1 VNWLEPVEK
10 YLDARSPRERWLL
23 VASAAVV
30 VIFAIQSLVLAP
42 LSARRDAAIVRR
54 EQLDGDLLQARRL
67 GAEIRRLQGAVAAVE
82 AQVASGSRGDL
93 GALLEE
99 LASGAA
105 IRKDQLES
113 VKPTPVSGN
122 SRYPETRVQVTLRG
136 ASLAQTVRFLHA
148 VETSEARLI
157 LRSLQVRKGRSAG
170 DTGTLDV
177 TLSVSTFS
185 SGGARPGA

>member
-1 VNWLEPVEK
+1 VKWLEPVEK

-23 VASAAVV
+23 VASAAVA

-42 LSARRDAAIVRR
+42 LAARRDAATVRR

-67 GAEIRRLQGAVAAVE
+67 AAEIRRLQGAVAAVE
-82 AQVASGSRGDL
+82 AQVAAGSRGDL
-93 GALLEE
+93 GALLEQ
-99 LASGAA
+99 LASAA
-105 IRKDQLES
+105 TIRKDQLES

-122 SRYPETRVQVTLRG
+122 SKYPETRVQVTLRG

-148 VETSEARLI
+148 VETSDARLI

-177 TLSVSTFS
+177 TLSVSTFHK
-185 SGGARPGA
+185 G